1 MRLSDRRYSHGKRDQ
16 STTTVVHH
24 ETDPVFLASDTFLV
38 GGDLDAIVSAS
49 DPRVDCRIILLSSCL
64 VTLYDTCDTQFL
76 ITRQHSLVH
85 GTASATL
92 TGSAHPR
99 DPRRA
104 PYPLSINSGTRST

>member
-1 MRLSDRRYSHGKRDQ
+1 MELLIIIISPIIITNYESRVRKFD
-16 STTTVVHH
+16 
-24 ETDPVFLASDTFLV
+24 ASIAGV
-38 GGDLDAIVSAS
+38 NVDAFVMSCYAS
-49 DPRVDCRIILLSSCL
+49 
-64 VTLYDTCDTQFL
+64 YDACDTQFL

-104 PYPLSINSGTRST
+104 PYPLSINGGTRPT